1 MNISGREYSKSTV
14 GLRQPKNIKDQQF
27 KLVFIYPMLVD
38 TKLSKYT
45 DLLRS
50 YISTNM
56 LKEIYTS
63 NALNI
68 LSMASNISPLIDEKG
83 NIVDVEGGD
92 SDSSRMG
99 EKRLT
104 QQSVRYE
111 VEQRVKEKTY
121 HIKKLLN
128 VDPQLKQYK
137 PFLEMIT
144 LNNFIDVPVI
154 VGTKA
159 YNIDPFVF
167 LFLFTIA
174 ISSKGN
180 MSMCDYSDIQKMFQ
194 VIKNMKSN
202 DINIVLNNLI
212 DYPSR
217 DIFDKISDW
226 IDEHPS
232 VRGSIRG
239 PVLSWTNTPASWVVQ
254 KSRNIKSRFGINP
267 SQRYEKKQLNT
278 DTVNYPAVNPE
289 VSDIILNVTQ
299 NKVQQA
305 SIFFKL
311 CMDPESMQRQFGYD
325 TSRGQLETTFSR
337 ITPKINEVFKDAENY
352 FSTNLWP
359 NYIQNTLSSFF
370 YAILPNG
377 SGVNVSDLIAAI
389 QSGDNNMNIKPMLD
403 PIMDFLKDDFK
414 NSLNVQLQQQGP
426 EKADETLE
434 QIKNFC
440 RNYFSS
446 SSTFLDHLESLRY
459 QRITGPT
466 FTADDFLRYEQNF
479 ENILNKVSNYTLSL
493 DTTLREIFGNQFANN
508 VIINKTSNIIN
519 ESLNSVIGY
528 LQTLNGWPHS
538 TSFHVTIM
546 QNSGGANVANELN
559 SYAANTR
566 KQLIF
571 YIRFMILYL
580 IQYILCRY
588 VKETKVAV
596 ETTKHD
602 VLDQNNYTIVTSIE
616 NLFIVANA
624 FAAKSYKDLA
634 NKSRREEDGKSNVG
648 QLMRDLGT
656 NYIQGVVKYMH
667 QQLDIP
673 NLIVIDEKKGD
684 AYVRLMYQSKVNKIK
699 LNTMKTFVESSL
711 SNN

>member
-1 MNISGREYSKSTV
+1 M
-14 GLRQPKNIKDQQF
+14 
-27 KLVFIYPMLVD
+27 
-38 TKLSKYT
+38 
-45 DLLRS
+45 
-50 YISTNM
+50 
-56 LKEIYTS
+56 
-63 NALNI
+63 
-68 LSMASNISPLIDEKG
+68 
-83 NIVDVEGGD
+83 
-92 SDSSRMG
+92 
-99 EKRLT
+99 
-104 QQSVRYE
+104 
-111 VEQRVKEKTY
+111 
-121 HIKKLLN
+121 
-128 VDPQLKQYK
+128 
-137 PFLEMIT
+137 
-144 LNNFIDVPVI
+144 
-154 VGTKA
+154 
-159 YNIDPFVF
+159 
-167 LFLFTIA
+167 
-174 ISSKGN
+174 
-180 MSMCDYSDIQKMFQ
+180 
-194 VIKNMKSN
+194 
-202 DINIVLNNLI
+202 
-212 DYPSR
+212 
-217 DIFDKISDW
+217 
-226 IDEHPS
+226 
-232 VRGSIRG
+232 
-239 PVLSWTNTPASWVVQ
+239 
-254 KSRNIKSRFGINP
+254 
-267 SQRYEKKQLNT
+267 
-278 DTVNYPAVNPE
+278 
-289 VSDIILNVTQ
+289 
-299 NKVQQA
+299 
-305 SIFFKL
+305 
-311 CMDPESMQRQFGYD
+311 
-325 TSRGQLETTFSR
+325 
-337 ITPKINEVFKDAENY
+337 
-352 FSTNLWP
+352 
-359 NYIQNTLSSFF
+359 
-370 YAILPNG
+370 
-377 SGVNVSDLIAAI
+377 NVSDLITAI

-493 DTTLREIFGNQFANN
+493 DATLREIFGNQFATN

>member
-1 MNISGREYSKSTV
+1 MNVSGREYSKSTT

-38 TKLSKYT
+38 SKLSKYT

-68 LSMASNISPLIDEKG
+68 LSMASSISPLIDENG

-121 HIKKLLN
+121 HIKRLLD

-159 YNIDPFVF
+159 YPVDQFIFTF
-167 LFLFTIA
+167 LFAIA
-174 ISSKGN
+174 VSSKGN
-180 MSMCDYSDIQKMFQ
+180 MSMSDYSDIQKMFQ

-202 DINIVLNNLI
+202 DINTILNNLI
-212 DYPSR
+212 DYPSK
-217 DIFDKISDW
+217 DTFDRISDW
-226 IDEHPS
+226 IDSHPS
-232 VRGSIRG
+232 VRGAFRN
-239 PVLSWTNTPASWVVQ
+239 PVLSWTNTPASWIKT
-254 KSRNIKSRFGINP
+254 KSRRMKQRFGGQP
-267 SQRYEKKQLNT
+267 TQTQAQKKLPT

-289 VSDIILNVTQ
+289 ASDVILDTTKNQ
-299 NKVQQA
+299 VQQV

-311 CMDPESMQRQFGYD
+311 CMDPESMQKQFGYD
-325 TSRGQLETTFSR
+325 SSRGQLQTTFDR

-352 FSTNLWP
+352 FATNLWP
-359 NYIQNTLSSFF
+359 NYIQGTLSSFF
-370 YAILPNG
+370 YAIVPNG
-377 SGVNVSDLIAAI
+377 SGVNVSDLITAL
-389 QSGDNNMNIKPMLD
+389 QSGNSQMNIKPMLD
-403 PIMDFLKDDFK
+403 PIMEFLKNDFK
-414 NSLNVQLQQQGP
+414 KSLNTQLQQQGP

-434 QIKNFC
+434 QMKDFC
-440 RNYFSS
+440 RDYFGESS
-446 SSTFLDHLESLRY
+446 NFLDQLETLRY
-459 QRITGPT
+459 RRITGPT
-466 FTADDFLRYEQNF
+466 FTPEDFLRYEENF

-493 DTTLREIFGNQFANN
+493 DKTLREIFGNSFADNI
-508 VIINKTSNIIN
+508 IINKTSSIIN

-528 LQTLNGWPHS
+528 LQTFEGWPDQ
-538 TSFHVTIM
+538 TSFHITIM
-546 QNSGGANVANELN
+546 GNTGGQDVENEV
-559 SYAANTR
+559 SKYAANTR

-588 VKETKVAV
+588 VRETKVAV

-616 NLFIVANA
+616 NILAVANA

-634 NKSRREEDGKSNVG
+634 NKSRREEDSKHSISG
-648 QLMRDLGT
+648 LMRDLSN
-656 NYIQGVVKYMH
+656 NYVKGVVKYMH

-684 AYVRLMYQSKVNKIK
+684 AYIHLMYQSNVNQVK
-699 LNTMKTFVESSL
+699 LKTLETFVQDAL